1 MRLKV
6 YLGACAILLSSMT
19 ALAQSQPKKEMS
31 AEEKAAMDAMMKA
44 GSPGEQH
51 KQLARMAGK
60 WDTTVKMYQA
70 PGAPPQV
77 STGVSENKLVLG
89 GRWVQETF
97 NGTFMGMPFSGIGY
111 TGYDNIKKQY
121 VGTWMDTMSTS
132 VMQSAGTADASGKNF
147 EFSATM
153 DDPVTGKAVT
163 TKSTMTVT
171 DENHHTMEMW
181 MPGPDGKMFKMMEI
195 SYTRK
200 K

>member
-195 SYTRK
+195 NYTRK

>member
-19 ALAQSQPKKEMS
+19 ALAQDQPKKEMS

-70 PGAPPQV
+70 PGAPPQI

-195 SYTRK
+195 NYTRK
-200 K
+200 N